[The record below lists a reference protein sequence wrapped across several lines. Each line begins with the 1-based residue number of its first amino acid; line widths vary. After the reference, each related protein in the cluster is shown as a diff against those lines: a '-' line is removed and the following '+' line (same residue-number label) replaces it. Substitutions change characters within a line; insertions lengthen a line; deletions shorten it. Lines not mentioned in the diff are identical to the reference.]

1 MESWEEEGSVS
12 GSGLGAGTDVEL
24 VRQAWRN
31 EKAAPEIL
39 PFEEALVRRLREQI
53 QLQEER
59 AEELKSEGMEDVVVS
74 LHHMDSDRA
83 LFLLKSYLR
92 LRLHKIEKHLFFY
105 SSHTHLFAR
114 LSPEEQLFCN
124 SCVDIM
130 TQHLKQSVLN
140 KLPQHYQSVT
150 RQSTSSE
157 DDDMVD
163 SPQLDTFVF
172 CKTKTDVGAF
182 QLDDTGEEI
191 VDLVVDDLYVLRY
204 KSIRGLVESGQINLI

>member
-1 MESWEEEGSVS
+1 MESWEEEEGSVS
-12 GSGLGAGTDVEL
+12 GSGLGAVTDVEL
-24 VRQAWRN
+24 MRQAWRN
-31 EKAAPEIL
+31 EKAAPEML
-39 PFEEALVRRLREQI
+39 PFKEALVRRLRDQI

-92 LRLHKIEKHLFFY
+92 LRLHK
-105 SSHTHLFAR
+105 
-114 LSPEEQLFCN
+114 LFCN